1 MYYNFSN
8 IRTLYYICVVES
20 GPKKKKSEFLVRN
33 QMKLELKK
41 ERSTLD
47 FYSFFLPWACFT
59 LKKVSPNMAKNEEN
73 LYSTTPPKVGR
84 VA

>member
-20 GPKKKKSEFLVRN
+20 GRKKKSEFLVRN

-47 FYSFFLPWACFT
+47 LGMLHFEKGITKYG
-59 LKKVSPNMAKNEEN
+59 KK
-73 LYSTTPPKVGR
+73 
-84 VA
+84 